1 MLEEGDVGEGVVL
14 RDADR
19 LAELADRG
27 GRVAASAHAGDR
39 GHAGV
44 VPAGHALLLHEFEQA
59 AFGHDRVGQVEA
71 GEFDLLRF
79 GRGIERAEEP
89 VVEGAVHLELQRAD
103 RVGDAF
109 VRVLER
115 VGVVVH
121 RVDAPL
127 VAGVVVMDLADA
139 VDHRVAHVHVR
150 RRHVDLG
157 AEHGLAFVEL
167 AAGHLFEGREVLV
180 DGRVAGRARL
190 AGVFLVA
197 VEFADLVLREEADV
211 GLAELDQLDGVG
223 VHAFEVVRG
232 LVVVLVP
239 LEAQPA
245 DVLLDRVDV
254 FDLFLG
260 RIRVVHAQV
269 AAALEFEGEA
279 EVQADRLRVA
289 DVQVAVG
296 LRREAGGDGRVLT
309 RGQVGVDDLLDE
321 VAVGRRRRGFG
332 GHDGKFRSGAKVQ
345 IGASA
350 CAKVQ
355 R

>member
-1 MLEEGDVGEGVVL
+1 M
-14 RDADR
+14 
-19 LAELADRG
+19 
-27 GRVAASAHAGDR
+27 
-39 GHAGV
+39 
-44 VPAGHALLLHEFEQA
+44 
-59 AFGHDRVGQVEA
+59 
-71 GEFDLLRF
+71 
-79 GRGIERAEEP
+79 
-89 VVEGAVHLELQRAD
+89 HLELQRAD

-127 VAGVVVMDLADA
+127 VAGVVVMGLADA

-180 DGRVAGRARL
+180 DGHVAGRARL

-197 VEFADLVLREEADV
+197 VEFADLLLGEEADV

-223 VHAFEVVRG
+223 VHALEVVRR

-239 LEAQPA
+239 VEAQPA

-296 LRREAGGDGRVLT
+296 FRRETGGDGRVLT

-332 GHDGKFRSGAKVQ
+332 GHDGNLKSGAKVRN
-345 IGASA
+345 GASA